1 MLKTWWNIVVTAA
14 WIIGGLFSFF
24 FPIEVLRAYQTLH
37 DFHPVAGYVFLFAI
51 SCLTVWVFWYFF
63 AALVSRPPVLVPP
76 AIGEPQAASIL
87 QLRRYTRYLARYL
100 GRLRNNPALSPA
112 DRQNAADA
120 LAALCAARKTR
131 FDQQDLL
138 AAIDTAENAIQR
150 LLETID
156 ACALRQI
163 RASMR
168 DVMVG
173 VTLSPWKAADLLIV
187 LYRNLVMVTRIIH
200 VYNARPRFR
209 QQLSIYADIVRV
221 IATVN
226 YINMGK
232 NLIEGLGSRVPGIG
246 RFIDDIAQGM
256 GAGFMTTVVGHA
268 AMDRCRAYRPWNE
281 AQAKDSLKNRAAAFY
296 GDVKDTFWVDVWPTL
311 RTRAGAAAGDLR
323 DKIAS
328 ALDETQN
335 AITSCIKAPVNGA
348 VYATKV
354 AGRAASYSVKG
365 IIRLP
370 RILHRKTPPG
380 TGRQMHPPADA
391 SDCSGQPIP
400 KHQID

>member
-1 MLKTWWNIVVTAA
+1 
-14 WIIGGLFSFF
+14 
-24 FPIEVLRAYQTLH
+24 
-37 DFHPVAGYVFLFAI
+37 
-51 SCLTVWVFWYFF
+51 
-63 AALVSRPPVLVPP
+63 
-76 AIGEPQAASIL
+76 
-87 QLRRYTRYLARYL
+87 
-100 GRLRNNPALSPA
+100 
-112 DRQNAADA
+112 
-120 LAALCAARKTR
+120 
-131 FDQQDLL
+131 
-138 AAIDTAENAIQR
+138 
-150 LLETID
+150 
-156 ACALRQI
+156 
-163 RASMR
+163 MR

-380 TGRQMHPPADA
+380 TGRQMHPPA
-391 SDCSGQPIP
+391 
-400 KHQID
+400 